1 MPVVYLRDDRQEPK
15 DIDIALRKLKK
26 SLERCGWQKELQKRE
41 QYTKPSVLNRQKKN
55 AAARRAMKQREAA
68 ALEFAINRPR

>member
-1 MPVVYLRDDRQEPK
+1 MPTVFLRDDRQEPR
-15 DIDIALRKLKK
+15 DIDVALRKLKK

-41 QYTKPSVLNRQKKN
+41 QYTKPSILNRQKKN

-68 ALEFAINRPR
+68 VLEFITHRPR